1 MFRCKWCLPI
11 IEMMTDDDDSGF
23 YQGHKDNGDGG
34 NYDFA
39 LTLVMMNILKM
50 IAIADIDITDVY

>member
-1 MFRCKWCLPI
+1 
-11 IEMMTDDDDSGF
+11 MMMIVVFTKVIKN
-23 YQGHKDNGDGG
+23 KDNGDGG

-50 IAIADIDITDVY
+50 IPIADIDITDVY